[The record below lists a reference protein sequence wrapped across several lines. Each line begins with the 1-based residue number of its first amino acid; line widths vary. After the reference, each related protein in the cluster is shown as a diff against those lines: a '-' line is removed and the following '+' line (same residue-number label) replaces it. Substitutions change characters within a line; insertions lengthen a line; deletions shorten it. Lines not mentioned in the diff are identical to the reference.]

1 LPRKWN
7 RGLGGASIREAGV
20 RQGPG
25 LRGVTMEDSVFA
37 TIVAAAVTMC
47 FGLILA
53 FLG

>member
-1 LPRKWN
+1 
-7 RGLGGASIREAGV
+7 
-20 RQGPG
+20 
-25 LRGVTMEDSVFA
+25 MEDSVFA